1 MNERVNELWA
11 EGRQVYHLGFGESR
25 FPVHPRIAEA
35 LAENAHRKS
44 YLPAQGVA
52 ALREQVAAF
61 YETHFHIQ
69 ATPEQVMIGPGSKAL
84 IYALLLILEGDLIL
98 PRPAW
103 VSYQTQARLVGKRVE
118 WIATRPE
125 EQHRFSITTLHET
138 RERSRAAWGN
148 PQILLLNSPNNPTGQ
163 MLHCGQLEE
172 IARYA
177 REHELILLS
186 DEIYGLTS
194 YEQNTHVSI
203 AREYP
208 EGTVVLGGLSKHL
221 SLGGWRLGVALVPQG
236 EAGKRLIRALRT
248 IATETW
254 SSVTAPVQYA
264 AIIAYSGDPEIEAYI
279 EECTTLHAI
288 RTRYLWR
295 HLDEMGIT
303 CAPPEGGFY
312 LFPNFDRWR
321 HPLAARGIHTSDD
334 LAAYLLDRYQLAT
347 LPGSAFG
354 APPEELSLRLSSSY
368 LDMETDE
375 KAAQILDAYRSDPN
389 PERLMQA
396 YHPAMNEAI
405 GRFRRFVEALQDEA
419 RTLE

>member
-1 MNERVNELWA
+1 
-11 EGRQVYHLGFGESR
+11 
-25 FPVHPRIAEA
+25 
-35 LAENAHRKS
+35 
-44 YLPAQGVA
+44 
-52 ALREQVAAF
+52 
-61 YETHFHIQ
+61 
-69 ATPEQVMIGPGSKAL
+69 
-84 IYALLLILEGDLIL
+84 
-98 PRPAW
+98 
-103 VSYQTQARLVGKRVE
+103 
-118 WIATRPE
+118 
-125 EQHRFSITTLHET
+125 TTLHET

-236 EAGKRLIRALRT
+236 EAGKWLIRAMRT
-248 IATETW
+248 IATDTW

-264 AIIAYSGDPEIEAYI
+264 AIVAYSGDPDIEAYI

-334 LAAYLLDRYQLAT
+334 LAAYLLDR
-347 LPGSAFG
+347 
-354 APPEELSLRLSSSY
+354 
-368 LDMETDE
+368 
-375 KAAQILDAYRSDPN
+375 
-389 PERLMQA
+389 
-396 YHPAMNEAI
+396 
-405 GRFRRFVEALQDEA
+405 
-419 RTLE
+419 